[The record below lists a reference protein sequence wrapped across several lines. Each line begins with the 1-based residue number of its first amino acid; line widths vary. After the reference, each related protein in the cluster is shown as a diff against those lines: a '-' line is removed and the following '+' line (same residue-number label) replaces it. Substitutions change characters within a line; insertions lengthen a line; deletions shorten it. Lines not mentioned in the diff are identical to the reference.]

1 MGKNKNK
8 ELPKITNN
16 NLLQENLANIPPEIL
31 SIINQLGI
39 DDPQKKQ
46 KLAVALSRTSFSGPI
61 PPPELL
67 KQYNDIISDGAD
79 RIVSMAENQSKH
91 RMDLEKSVI
100 TEELKQS
107 KRGQIFGLTLVIF
120 CIILAFILSMT
131 NHETVAGILAGSTVV
146 SLATVFVIG
155 KQAQKRNLNSKK

>member
-1 MGKNKNK
+1 MGKNKSK
-8 ELPKITNN
+8 ELPKIGNN
-16 NLLQENLANIPPEIL
+16 KLPHENLANIPPDIQ

-46 KLAVALSRTSFSGPI
+46 ILAIALSRTFFSGPI

-67 KQYNDIISDGAD
+67 KQYNEIMQNGAD

-91 RMDLEKSVI
+91 RMDLEKSVV

-120 CIILAFILSMT
+120 CIILAFILSIT

-146 SLATVFVIG
+146 SLATVFVFG
-155 KQAQKRNLNSKK
+155 KQAQKKNLDNKK